1 MFQLKRVRNT
11 DRPTV
16 AGQRHHLADTA
27 GSGARESLRLVP
39 GVGLRILILSRAL
52 DNLDT
57 LCRWRPAMRYHT
69 SLSPLCESSI
79 AWDPE
84 YSSSFVEYGDQ
95 LRQDR
100 GYILVVS
107 SAEKFGK
114 HDKEKASYLY

>member
-57 LCRWRPAMRYHT
+57 LCRWRPAMRYH
-69 SLSPLCESSI
+69 LSRGLN
-79 AWDPE
+79 
-84 YSSSFVEYGDQ
+84 
-95 LRQDR
+95 DR
-100 GYILVVS
+100 KYAKVVQHLKPTTTL
-107 SAEKFGK
+107 AFRGN
-114 HDKEKASYLY
+114 HF